1 MEERRYQLILFFMTL
16 FGGTFMTSCSL
27 IDDDTS
33 QCPDNRAA
41 TAIGF
46 SVANLATTRTASNTL
61 TIDGSGTNEW
71 SLKAKGFGV
80 FASHTGS
87 HPYVSSTTTCNLM
100 WNQQIEWNSTAV
112 RWTYDPVVYWP
123 NTDDGASEYVT
134 FFAYAPYSDGSSDES
149 SACIVDFSLSGE
161 TGDPWLTY
169 QLGGTTAADGAD
181 GWKALQ
187 VDLLYDFK
195 KDQVRPDSPSGKT
208 TFSFRHALACMGDQ
222 ITLTCSEDLQNR
234 LKALYASTGST
245 SDVTLTLDR
254 LLLDYELTSKA
265 KLVLNG
271 SIQPNWKPLA
281 SGEPMVHRYLEF
293 TPAQVIA
300 TATSA
305 SSCTLTDYTISNQ
318 GIFYI
323 PLEVGNNNQKI
334 TATVYYTVST
344 GRTGF
349 VKTTVSLSSVVAA
362 GNGSALRLTLSI
374 PDL

>member
-16 FGGTFMTSCSL
+16 FGGTFMTGCSHA
-27 IDDDTS
+27 DEDTS
-33 QCPDNRAA
+33 QRVDTQQGN
-41 TAIGF
+41 AIGF

-87 HPYVSSTTTCNLM
+87 HPYVSSTITCNLM
-100 WNQQIEWNSTAV
+100 WNQQVEWNSTAAK
-112 RWTYDPVVYWP
+112 WSYNPVVYWP
-123 NTDDGASEYVT
+123 NTDDGISEYVT
-134 FFAYAPYSDGSSDES
+134 FFAYAPYSDGSSYET
-149 SACIVDFSLSGE
+149 SACIVDFSRSGE

-169 QLGGTTAADGAD
+169 QLGGTTAADGTD
-181 GWKALQ
+181 GWKARQ
-187 VDLLYDFK
+187 VDLLYDFQ

-222 ITLTCSEDLQNR
+222 ITLTCSDNLQSQ
-234 LKALYASTGST
+234 LKALYNTAGGS
-245 SDVTLTLDR
+245 SVTLTLDR
-254 LLLDYELTSKA
+254 LLIDYELTSKA
-265 KLVLNG
+265 RLVLNG
-271 SIQPNWKPLA
+271 SIQPNWKSLE
-281 SGEPMVHRYLEF
+281 SGEPMVHRYLDF
-293 TPAQVIA
+293 TPNQVIA
-300 TATSA
+300 TVTSA
-305 SSCTLTDYTISNQ
+305 SECTLADYTETDQ

-323 PLEVGNNNQKI
+323 PLEVGGNSQNM